1 MQIATLE
8 CGDVK
13 LSAPL
18 HRIEKLIASLF
29 AEPAVTEV
37 RTVIGVLLHE
47 GEDYAGL
54 VFDAETG
61 EPSHHLI
68 LLPGEFKGGWQ
79 QALDWAASIG
89 GELPTR
95 QEQSFLF
102 AQLKRLFSGDWHWSC
117 AQYSSDYA
125 WAQNFSTGYQGSITK
140 DHGYCAVAV
149 RRVAYSSIQ

>member
-117 AQYSSDYA
+117 AQCSSGVA
-125 WAQNFSTGYQGSITK
+125 WAQYFRGGTQ
-140 DHGYCAVAV
+140 HGVFKVTSSRARAV